1 MLSQKKFNQLID
13 ETYEIL
19 YKLAIP
25 SVDFQ
30 TLVAECTL
38 YRDEMGNPVR
48 TEKPLTKEEM
58 IERGL
63 TKDLDFYSYFVPK
76 EVYDATVNNLVKK
89 YKCYGSDRHSYFMI
103 AYLGAGPSSSPDRW
117 LEKHPEFTLEDL
129 QKMVDEREYDK
140 VFELKKPII
149 VKKNM

>member
-1 MLSQKKFNQLID
+1 MISQKKFNRLID
-13 ETYEIL
+13 ETYETL

-30 TLVAECTL
+30 TMVAECTL
-38 YRDEMGNPVR
+38 YRDEMGKPVR

-76 EVYDATVNNLVKK
+76 EVYDAAVNNLVKK
-89 YKCYGSDRHSYFMI
+89 YKCYAKDRTAYFMI
-103 AYLGAGPSSSPDRW
+103 AYLGAGPTSSVDRW
-117 LEKHPEFTLEDL
+117 FDRHPESTLEDL
-129 QKMVDEREYDK
+129 QKMIDEREYDK
-140 VFELKKPII
+140 IFDLKEPII
-149 VKKNM
+149 VKKIR